1 MVNGNH
7 RRAKII
13 RKPFRQAGSNQI
25 INLYSSIK
33 YILKLNDIVR
43 FYFDF
48 LIIRTGSTYKAT
60 PIPLGDE
67 TKNNNID

>member
-7 RRAKII
+7 RDAKII

-25 INLYSSIK
+25 IHLYSSIK
-33 YILKLNDIVR
+33 YVLKFNDIVR

-48 LIIRTGSTYKAT
+48 LIIRTGSTYKA
-60 PIPLGDE
+60 IPLGNE